1 MGGALYTRQR
11 SSACGYLPLNGDD
24 MFDPSAPHIIILLIV
39 VLLLFGSSRLPGAAN
54 ALGKSMHIFK
64 RSVHGQDENG
74 QPFDKDAA
82 PLPAQTPAAP
92 QAALPVAASQ
102 APAFTP
108 SYDGVNQQQLADL
121 QRQVQELQRQNVGV
135 QDSVPSGTSAPAPE
149 AQPSQQP
156 F

>member
-1 MGGALYTRQR
+1 
-11 SSACGYLPLNGDD
+11 

-64 RSVHGQDENG
+64 KSVHGQDEDG
-74 QPFDKDAA
+74 QPFDKTAA
-82 PLPAQTPAAP
+82 TATATAQPPAAP
-92 QAALPVAASQ
+92 PPALPAA
-102 APAFTP
+102 TP

-121 QRQVQELQRQNVGV
+121 QRQVADLQRQNSGV
-135 QDSVPSGTSAPAPE
+135 QDSVPSASGGPASE
-149 AQPSQQP
+149 AQRSQQP